1 MDPMVVKYVGLSGIV
16 YGLHGL
22 LAAAQIALGLF
33 LLANGRIL
41 LSDKSQLGKWATRFG
56 LTVNERLRLNPLN
69 GWLMIATGAALI
81 LPILGLSHWLA
92 VVACPLAIYWIAAL
106 RKDDGTGETK
116 KSGSWARTGLIAG
129 AVLVFGFTIWEGS
142 DLVRSAASI
151 TYKAAY
157 YEMTEVQGWQKT
169 NNPNVPQ
176 VGELAPD
183 FELTDV
189 PGQETVRLSDFR
201 GDRPVVL
208 LFGSFT

>member
-1 MDPMVVKYVGLSGIV
+1 MDPMVVKYMGLSGIV

-22 LAAAQIALGLF
+22 LAAAQIALGMF

-41 LSDKSQLGKWATRFG
+41 LSNKQQLGTWATRFG
-56 LTVNERLRLNPLN
+56 LRVNERLSRNPLN
-69 GWLMIATGAALI
+69 GWLMMATGAALL
-81 LPILGLSHWLA
+81 LPIVGLPHWLA
-92 VVACPLAIYWIAAL
+92 VAACPLAIYWITAL
-106 RKDDGTGETK
+106 RKLDYPTEELTR
-116 KSGSWARTGLIAG
+116 GSLARKALIAG
-129 AVLVFGFTIWEGS
+129 AVLVFGFTIWEGQ

-157 YEMTEVQGWQKT
+157 YRQTEVDGWQKT

-189 PGQETVRLSDFR
+189 YGQETVRLSDFR
-201 GDRPVVL
+201 GNRPVVL

>member
-33 LLANGRIL
+33 LMANGKIL
-41 LSDKSQLGKWATRFG
+41 LSDKKQLGKWATRFG
-56 LTVNERLRLNPLN
+56 LTINERLSQKPLN
-69 GWLMIATGAALI
+69 GWLMIVTGAGLI
-81 LPILGLSHWLA
+81 LPILGLPHWSA
-92 VVACPLAIYWIAAL
+92 IAACPLAIYWIIAL
-106 RKDDGTGETK
+106 RKSAETAEMSR
-116 KSGSWARTGLIAG
+116 SGSWVQKGLIIG
-129 AVLVFGFTIWEGS
+129 AVLVFGFTLWEGN
-142 DLVRSAASI
+142 DPVRSSVSI

-157 YEMTEVQGWQKT
+157 YEKTEVQGWQKT

-189 PGQETVRLSDFR
+189 HGEETVRLSDFR
-201 GDRPVVL
+201 GNRPVVL

>member
-41 LSDKSQLGKWATRFG
+41 LSDKKKLGKWATRLG
-56 LTVNERLRLNPLN
+56 LMANERLSQKPLN

-81 LPILGLSHWLA
+81 FPIFGLPHWFA
-92 VVACPLAIYWIAAL
+92 VVACPIAIYWIMAL
-106 RKDDGTGETK
+106 RRDTFTTETR
-116 KSGSWARTGLIAG
+116 KSGNWAQKGLIAG
-129 AVLVFGFTIWEGS
+129 SVLVFGFTLWEGK
-142 DLVRSAASI
+142 DLVRSAAVV

-157 YEMTEVQGWQKT
+157 YQMTEVQGWQKT

-189 PGQETVRLSDFR
+189 HGEKTVRLSDFR
-201 GDRPVVL
+201 GKRPVVL

>member
-22 LAAAQIALGLF
+22 IAVAQIAIGLF

-41 LSDKSQLGKWATRFG
+41 LSDKKQLGKWATRFG
-56 LTVNERLRLNPLN
+56 LTVNDRLSQNPLN

-81 LPILGLSHWLA
+81 FPILGLPHWFA
-92 VVACPLAIYWIAAL
+92 VVACPIAIFWIIAL
-106 RKDDGTGETK
+106 RRDPSTTETRK
-116 KSGSWARTGLIAG
+116 RGNWAQKGLIVG

-142 DLVRSAASI
+142 DLVRSAVSI

-189 PGQETVRLSDFR
+189 HGKETVRLSDFR
-201 GDRPVVL
+201 GNRPVVL